1 LADAVERAI
10 NELLRESIDVHED
23 AAERAAVVG
32 PAWRFR
38 ARWRKVQ
45 RFEPAQEFTRQIVVL
60 TRHHPKPPPNAGD
73 LVENILF

>member
-1 LADAVERAI
+1 
-10 NELLRESIDVHED
+10 
-23 AAERAAVVG
+23 
-32 PAWRFR
+32 
-38 ARWRKVQ
+38 VQ